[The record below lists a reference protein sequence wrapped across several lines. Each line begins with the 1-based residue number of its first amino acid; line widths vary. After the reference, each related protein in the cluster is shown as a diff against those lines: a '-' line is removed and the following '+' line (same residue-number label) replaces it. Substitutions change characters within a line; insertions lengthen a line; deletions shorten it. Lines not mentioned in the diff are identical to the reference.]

1 MLPPTDDNCSV
12 GSDSSPSEDE
22 LSDDENIYIYPTAK
36 IQTNRQK
43 LLSK

>member
-22 LSDDENIYIYPTAK
+22 LSDDENIYIYPTANK
-36 IQTNRQK
+36 VPTTKYR
-43 LLSK
+43 